1 MRKVR
6 FNLLLAGLVLCLPS
20 VVFAASNG
28 EIQQFTRDTLGTF
41 LGFAVVSASLFLIL
55 GAYRYMTSSGN
66 PLALEDAKKTI
77 KNALIGLSIIAA
89 AAVISSLLSSAL
101 TEPVTGS
108 LSSPL
113 TLTPIEPSPPDNSL
127 VQVLLDAISGFLRSI
142 VQSAT
147 KPILDGV
154 VGFLTTTPHLASN
167 SVVFNFWL
175 IMVGITDSLFA
186 LVIALLGLHVMS
198 ASTFGFEEVTL
209 KELFPRIG
217 LAFLAA
223 NTSIFLIDWVLLL
236 CNTLVHAVL
245 SATGGIE
252 HAWIMTAFNPV
263 SIISGGTLL
272 VTLIF
277 MVVFLLLAVALLL
290 FYISRLMLLAIG
302 AVLSPIVCLLWLLP
316 NMSDMAEKAAKAYLI
331 TIFSIFMHIVI
342 IQLASGFLTM
352 PGQVGANPIISIL
365 VGIALF
371 SILLKSTTVTIHL
384 ALASQATGT
393 FKKFGSQLLNTLSPA
408 PISAVSRARKVI
420 K

>member
-198 ASTFGFEEVTL
+198 ASTFGFEEAAL